1 MDHVTTF
8 LQSKLTLGQSAAAE
22 TSSGLVSASDFQ
34 AILPALVFIATGTL
48 LLMLDCFSRGLSHTD
63 KTKKDRS
70 SLSTAINFLGL
81 LGTVVAGA
89 FACAS
94 MEQAEPSFAF
104 QNYIRVDSFSSAVSL
119 IIILGTFFSLLGAID
134 YLRRFD
140 AEHGEFHCLVHYAA
154 ASMLLFVQANN
165 LIMLFL
171 AVETLSMAAYL
182 LTSYL
187 RDSRRS
193 VEGGLKYFILGSFS
207 SGFLLFGLTLVFGAT
222 GELELQEIAKSI
234 AGGEA
239 DRSLLLAGM
248 ALAVVGM
255 GFKVGAFPFHSWLP
269 DAYEAA
275 PSVATG
281 FMSVTVKSAAI
292 AVLLR
297 FLLLAAGSAGEA
309 GTASVTEILST
320 VLSLLAIA
328 TMLFGNL
335 VALMQNSVKRML
347 AYSAIGHTGYLLVG
361 IVAALGPGGEL
372 APDAVIFYLLPYTL
386 MSIAVFTLLGYMG
399 RDGKD
404 RELFE
409 DYRGLSTSRPA
420 LALCLLVVLVSFA
433 GIPPTAGFWA
443 KLYIFRAAIAGGHTW
458 LALTGILASIVSLYF
473 YLRLVVNIYMRP
485 AEEEL
490 DTDPDSN
497 LASGLVIAT
506 AAAALVILGLFPD
519 LEFGSLIKALGK

>member
-1 MDHVTTF
+1 MDNITTF
-8 LQSKLTLGQSAAAE
+8 LLTKLTLGQNAAA
-22 TSSGLVSASDFQ
+22 GLVSASDFQ
-34 AILPALVFIATGTL
+34 AILPAIVFIATGTL
-48 LLMLDCFSRGLSHTD
+48 LLMLDCFNRGLSDTG
-63 KTKKDRS
+63 KTRKDHS
-70 SLSTAINFLGL
+70 SLSTAINFIGL

-104 QNYIRVDSFSSAVSL
+104 QGSIRVDSFSSAVSL
-119 IIILGTFFSLLGAID
+119 IIILGTFFSLLATID

-140 AEHGEFHCLVHYAA
+140 AEHGEFHCLVHYAT

-187 RDSRRS
+187 RDSRRG

-207 SGFLLFGLTLVFGAT
+207 SGFLLFGLTLIFGAT
-222 GELELQEIAKSI
+222 GELDLQEIAKNI
-234 AGGEA
+234 AAGKA
-239 DRSLLLAGM
+239 DRSLLLAGL
-248 ALAVVGM
+248 ALTVVGM
-255 GFKVGAFPFHSWLP
+255 SFKIGAFPFHSWLP

-297 FLLLAAGSAGEA
+297 FLLLATEGDGEA
-309 GTASVTEILST
+309 WARPLSV

-335 VALMQNSVKRML
+335 VALMQDSVKRML

-372 APDAVIFYLLPYTL
+372 APAAVIFYLLPYTL

-490 DTDPDSN
+490 DADPDSN
-497 LASGLVIAT
+497 LASGLVIA
-506 AAAALVILGLFPD
+506 AAAVALVVLGLFPD
-519 LEFGSLIKALGK
+519 LDFGSLIKALGK